1 MPSGATLSGTKE
13 RLMTKRVLILDD
25 NADNRKL
32 LVYAL
37 MSGDYEIHQA
47 ELGSDV
53 ARLIQ
58 DTQYDLAL
66 LDIELPDGDGLEL
79 AEQMRE
85 RSPNAVVIMLSAND
99 NIDRLEQARKVG
111 AHAYV
116 VKPFNLPKVLKF
128 IQEYDTPPADS
139 HVEMQVL

>member
-1 MPSGATLSGTKE
+1 
-13 RLMTKRVLILDD
+13 MTKRVLILDD

-32 LVYAL
+32 LFYAL

-53 ARLIQ
+53 ARLIE
-58 DTQYDLAL
+58 DTQFDLAL

-79 AEQMRE
+79 AEKMRD
-85 RSPNAVVIMLSAND
+85 RCPDAVVIMLSAND

-111 AHAYV
+111 AHAFV
-116 VKPFNLPKVLKF
+116 VKPFNLPKVLEF
-128 IQEYDTPPADS
+128 IQNCDGSPAGSSVD
-139 HVEMQVL
+139 MQVL